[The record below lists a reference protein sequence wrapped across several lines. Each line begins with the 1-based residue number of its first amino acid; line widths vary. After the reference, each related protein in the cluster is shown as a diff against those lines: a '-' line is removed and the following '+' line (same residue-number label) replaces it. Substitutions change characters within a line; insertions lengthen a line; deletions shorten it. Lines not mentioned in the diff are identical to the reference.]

1 MALKAA
7 PGNRPRGFFYR
18 VFERITS
25 ARDREARLRNKR
37 LRENPR
43 QNKAFSALRRR
54 FSAKIAVQ
62 NVENTCILRR
72 FQPYRAAS

>member
-1 MALKAA
+1 MAA
-7 PGNRPRGFFYR
+7 PGITGRGFFIG
-18 VFERITS
+18 FFQRITLR
-25 ARDREARLRNKR
+25 RDREAGLRNKR

-54 FSAKIAVQ
+54 FSAKIVVQ